1 MARKQRGQ
9 DTEERTRSKHR
20 YSTGRGSSS
29 DSGSDGETAG
39 RGGEDA
45 RGSDMDRRSEVSG
58 RGTAR
63 PHEEGVAG
71 GFYEGEDLN
80 EASIED
86 LREFADELQIED
98 YESMSRADLV
108 REIRNQTQA
117 RP

>member
-1 MARKQRGQ
+1 MARKRSQ
-9 DTEERTRSKHR
+9 DTEERTTSKRR
-20 YSTGRGSSS
+20 YSTTR
-29 DSGSDGETAG
+29 DSDGSTGSVDSET
-39 RGGEDA
+39 
-45 RGSDMDRRSEVSG
+45 

-63 PHEEGVAG
+63 PHEEGMTS

-98 YESMSRADLV
+98 YESMSRNELV

>member
-1 MARKQRGQ
+1 MARKHKSQG
-9 DTEERTRSKHR
+9 TEERTESKRR

-29 DSGSDGETAG
+29 ETEDQADSA
-39 RGGEDA
+39 
-45 RGSDMDRRSEVSG
+45 G

-63 PHEEGVAG
+63 PHEEGMTS

-86 LREFADELQIED
+86 LREFADELQID
-98 YESMSRADLV
+98 GYETMSRAELV